1 MNNQRHFQL
10 FYKVNKSNQIDKKK
24 TMHITSSIINF
35 VFMFCVR
42 IQLIY
47 LYILYIRNRVQHT
60 DFIK

>member
-1 MNNQRHFQL
+1 
-10 FYKVNKSNQIDKKK
+10 
-24 TMHITSSIINF
+24 MHITSSIINF